1 MSMAKPIGTR
11 PEDLAAQA
19 QRLRELRATTGLSQE
34 KFSASVG
41 LGYGQW
47 SNFESARQRIG
58 IDAALTL
65 ARKMF
70 VSLDWIYTGGG
81 FQYLPP
87 DLRDKLLRVQEA
99 DATAAQKPLKRA

>member
-1 MSMAKPIGTR
+1 MTKTSQIR
-11 PEDLAAQA
+11 PEDVVAQA

-34 KFSASVG
+34 KFAESVG

-65 ARKMF
+65 TRKMF
-70 VSLDWIYTGGG
+70 VSLDWIYTGNGM
-81 FQYLPP
+81 QYLPP
-87 DLRDKLLRVQEA
+87 DLREALRRVQETE
-99 DATAAQKPLKRA
+99 ATAAQKPLKR